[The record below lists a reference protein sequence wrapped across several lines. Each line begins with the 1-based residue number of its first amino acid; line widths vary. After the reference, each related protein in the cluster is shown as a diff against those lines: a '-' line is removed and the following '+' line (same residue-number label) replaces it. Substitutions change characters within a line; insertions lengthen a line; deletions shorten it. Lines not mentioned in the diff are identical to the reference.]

1 MKIKHLILFSII
13 LVAQLSTIAQSGK
26 KDTIY
31 LKNGSIILGTII
43 EQVPGKTYKILTS
56 DNNTFTYSVDEIE
69 KITSNVETAPT
80 PIATQ
85 VDAPIVLISGSS
97 QKDSEFKNKGFTV
110 MARFG
115 PLGLRSVTGGLA
127 AGYQVNHFLFAGLGV
142 NIDAY
147 KTIGNALLE
156 YNYKG
161 MDVFAPIYAD
171 IHMFSSENRVA
182 FMWHFSLGYSVLA
195 KSTNRYMNKEEK
207 TNNMDKT
214 INGGAYY
221 GTGIGLRV
229 FATKSLAILMEF
241 GFKIQNY
248 QEEQRRMLYDYS
260 YNYNYDYNT
269 GNYNYYGARQY
280 EDVKQFSK
288 TAITPFV
295 NIGLKF

>member
-1 MKIKHLILFSII
+1 MQFKHIILFSII
-13 LVAQLSTIAQSGK
+13 LVSQLSTIAQSGK

-69 KITSNVETAPT
+69 KITSNAETAPT

-85 VDAPIVLISGSS
+85 VDAPIVLVSETPKKSE
-97 QKDSEFKNKGFTV
+97 EFKNEGFSVITK
-110 MARFG
+110 FG
-115 PLGLRSVTGGLA
+115 PLGLRSLTGGIV

-142 NIDAY
+142 NVDAY
-147 KTIGNALLE
+147 KTIGNAFLN
-156 YNYKG
+156 YSYKG
-161 MDVFAPIYAD
+161 MDIFTPIYAD

-182 FMWHFSLGYSVLA
+182 FMWHFSLGYSLLA
-195 KSTNRYMNKEEK
+195 KGNNRYQSREEK
-207 TNNMDKT
+207 TTNMDKT
-214 INGGAYY
+214 ISGGAYY

-229 FATKSLAILMEF
+229 FATKSVAILMEF

-248 QEEQRRMLYDYS
+248 QEEQRRMLYN
-260 YNYNYDYNT
+260 YNYNYNYETNSYNSPIE
-269 GNYNYYGARQY
+269 Y
-280 EDVKQFSK
+280 EDVTQYSK
-288 TAITPFV
+288 TAVTPFV